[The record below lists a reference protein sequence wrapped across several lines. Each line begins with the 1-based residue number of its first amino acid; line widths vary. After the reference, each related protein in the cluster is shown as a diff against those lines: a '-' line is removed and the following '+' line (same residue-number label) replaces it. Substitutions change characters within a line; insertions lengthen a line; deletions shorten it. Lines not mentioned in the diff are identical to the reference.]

1 MKTINYNKSLEIKY
15 NTDVLVVGGGPSG
28 VAAAVAAA
36 RNGAKVLLIE
46 KQGALGGLGT
56 LGLVPLFMGFDDS
69 VNFYAGGIGKEILDS
84 MHKKMNGPKNHYGNY
99 IIDPESLKL
108 AYDEIVEKEENITLL
123 FFTELIDAVVEDD
136 TVKTVILS
144 SRSGVFAATAKTY
157 VDCSGSGSLITKTP
171 AKCVLGDIDGN
182 VMGATLCTLWG
193 NVDWNR
199 TKEGED
205 RCLEK
210 AYKDGVFSNLDLH
223 LPGMVQHGNT
233 SAGGNLGHIYKV
245 DENDEECLTKAIIKG
260 RKLAEEYKNYYRGYI
275 EGFENAELLATAS
288 ILGVREGVRVEGDYT
303 LNVNDF
309 ITKAAFSDEI
319 GRLHYPVDLH
329 AATSSKKDFDK
340 YHEEFNEKFVY
351 NDGDSY
357 GIPLS
362 CLIPKALKNVLIA
375 GRLLSAD
382 REMLAT
388 LRVMPGCYITG
399 QAAGVTAAICD
410 GDVRKADYTEIKV
423 RLKEMGAFLPNA

>member
-1 MKTINYNKSLEIKY
+1 MNTLNYNKQLQIKY
-15 NTDVLVVGGGPSG
+15 EADVLVLGGGPSG

-36 RNGAKVLLIE
+36 RQGAKVLLIE

-69 VNFYAGGIGKEILDS
+69 VNFYAGGIGKEILEA
-84 MHKKMNGPKNHYGNY
+84 MHKNMSGQKEHFGNY
-99 IIDPESLKL
+99 IIDPECLKRS
-108 AYDEIVEKEENITLL
+108 YDEIVEKEENIKLL
-123 FFTELIDAVVEDD
+123 FFTEAIDVIQENDEIKA
-136 TVKTVILS
+136 VILAS
-144 SRSGVFAATAKTY
+144 NSGVFAATAKTY
-157 VDCSGSGSLITKTP
+157 VDCTGCGSLITKTT
-171 AKCVLGDIDGN
+171 AKCILGDDNGN

-193 NVDWNR
+193 NIDWDNAQY
-199 TKEGED
+199 GED
-205 RCLEK
+205 EYLEQ
-210 AYKDGVFSNLDLH
+210 AYKDGVFTTLDLH
-223 LPGMVQHGNT
+223 LPGMVRHGEKG
-233 SAGGNLGHIYKV
+233 AGGNLGHIYNV
-245 DENDEECLTKAIIKG
+245 NENDEECLTAAIIKG
-260 RKLAEEYKNYYRGYI
+260 RKLAEEYQNYYRRFVKGYK
-275 EGFENAELLATAS
+275 NAELMATAS

-309 ITKAAFSDEI
+309 VKKATFIDEI

-340 YHEEFNEKFVY
+340 YHDEFNEKFVY

-362 CLIPKALKNVLIA
+362 ALIPKGLKNVLIA

-399 QAAGVTAAICD
+399 QAVGVTAALCN
-410 GDVRKADYTEIKV
+410 GDTRSASITDIQKA
-423 RLKEMGAFLPNA
+423 LKNMGAYLPNA